1 MAPGGGEHPDLLLR
15 PADEHHPLG
24 AARGQERGQ
33 LLAHHV
39 VLALPRG
46 EFHQRDLMPGGECLD
61 LGVERLRPG
70 REHRRGRDRL
80 AQVLPDEA
88 GHAQLAL
95 QLRHVQVAVDAV
107 DALQLEHHM
116 ARQDI
121 GSRTG

>member
-46 EFHQRDLMPGGECLD
+46 EFHQRDPMPGGECLD

-88 GHAQLAL
+88 RHAQLAL
-95 QLRHVQVAVDAV
+95 QLRDVQVAVDAV